1 MKSYKE
7 IPFTQERNDRIK
19 KEICEKY
26 GMEWKI
32 ICSKSRKRE
41 VMEARRLYCALL
53 RNIFLLPLQTI
64 GNLTNTHH
72 ASVIHTIKQHNDYS
86 EIYKGYD
93 KDYEDIKETLIDRNS
108 LAYFLDE
115 LSYLERK
122 KNKIQ
127 SQIDNLI
134 LIKQQT

>member
-7 IPFTQERNDRIK
+7 IPFTQERNERVK
-19 KEICEKY
+19 KEICEIY
-26 GMEWKI
+26 GMEWKT
-32 ICSKSRKRE
+32 ICSKSRKRK

-93 KDYEDIKETLIDRNS
+93 KDYEDIKEALIDKKS
-108 LAYFLDE
+108 LTYFLDE
-115 LSYLERK
+115 LAYLERK
-122 KNKIQ
+122 KKKIQ

-134 LIKQQT
+134 LIKKQI